1 MKILVVCDY
10 YQYLGGAE
18 QYVLSLIE
26 HLESLG
32 QKICIVYGQETQDT
46 LKIQGRGEYF
56 IPAVI
61 EENPI
66 NKSENKILDKIVQEE
81 NPNIIYVQ
89 NVKNPYVIQYLSRQ
103 KPVVRFV
110 HDLSLFC
117 LNWRKILPS
126 KDIICPYPAGLR
138 CIFNAYS
145 SRCISRNPWISFRK
159 WRFNKKQLKINRQ
172 LDKLIVASFYMKTCL
187 IQNGFSPDRIEVIPY
202 YTEPKN
208 FDRVDFKNFLLFV
221 GRIHETKG
229 LQHLL
234 MALKACPDE
243 IKLIVIGEGDYMSKI
258 EILISQNKLD
268 QRVEFL
274 GWRSQEK
281 LQEYYLNCLALVVP
295 SLWPEP
301 FGIVGIEAMSYRK
314 PVIAFDVGGISDW
327 LEDGAN
333 GFLVERNNIDAL
345 AEKINFLYFNTEKAI
360 QMGEE
365 AEIKFK
371 NLFTKDRHTKSLL
384 KIFNGLNQ

>member
-1 MKILVVCDY
+1 MVCDY

-18 QYVLSLIE
+18 QYVLSLSE

-32 QKICIVYGQETQDT
+32 HEICVVYGQETQET
-46 LKIQGRGEYF
+46 LKIQGRREYF
-56 IPAVI
+56 FPAI
-61 EENPI
+61 SEENAI
-66 NKSENKILDKIVQEE
+66 NKRDGKKLDTIVQKE
-81 NPNIIYVQ
+81 NPDIIYVQ
-89 NVKNPYVIQYLSRQ
+89 NVKNPYVVHFLSRQ

-126 KDIICPYPAGLR
+126 QDIICPYPAGLR

-145 SRCISRNPWISFRK
+145 SRCISRNPWIAFKK
-159 WRFNKKQLKINRQ
+159 WRFNKKQLKISRQ

-187 IQNGFSPDRIEVIPY
+187 VQNGFSPDRVEVIPY
-202 YTEPKN
+202 YTEPVN
-208 FDRVDFKNFLLFV
+208 FDRVNFKNFVLFV

-243 IKLIVIGEGDYMSKI
+243 LKLLVIGEGDYKSDI
-258 EILISQNKLD
+258 EKLISQNNLGH
-268 QRVEFL
+268 RIEFL
-274 GWRSQEK
+274 GWRSQER
-281 LQEYYLNCLALVVP
+281 LHEFYLNCLALIVP

-333 GFLVERNNIDAL
+333 GFLVERNNINEL
-345 AEKINFLYFNTEKAI
+345 AEKMKFLYFNKEKAT
-360 QMGEE
+360 QMGED

-371 NLFTKDRHTKSLL
+371 NLFTKDKHTKSLL
-384 KIFNGLNQ
+384 EIFKGLNQ